1 MQPYEP
7 GYPCLRQDGQPR
19 RLRLLLTCVPGLEEL
34 AAQMLPYY
42 LPEAE
47 ELHPQRGK
55 LFLTCR
61 TSLDHLWRLGF
72 VDNVYLFLDQL
83 PIGPHKVDL
92 AAFGKAL
99 EALPSSAF
107 SPVLPLEQG
116 LRYRLTVSASRSG
129 KHSYSRFDVAQAAKD
144 ALCRRRCFLPGEP
157 EAHDLSLRVD
167 VQDGLAT
174 VCLKLSSAAFRF
186 RGEGRGFSAGAIRP
200 AIANALVLL
209 TQPKGD
215 DVFLDPF
222 CGSGTIAF
230 ERAQLPARRVLA
242 SDISPEA
249 LEIARQNLPVA
260 VRLQRCDARSLP
272 HKDAS
277 IDAIAS
283 NIPWDVQ
290 IQVDDLLALY
300 VDFLREAG
308 RLLKPGGAL
317 VLLTDKQ
324 EALETACRKTGWHA
338 DRLALLS
345 LHGLHP
351 GIFRLRR

>member
-1 MQPYEP
+1 M
-7 GYPCLRQDGQPR
+7 
-19 RLRLLLTCVPGLEEL
+19 
-34 AAQMLPYY
+34 
-42 LPEAE
+42 
-47 ELHPQRGK
+47 
-55 LFLTCR
+55 
-61 TSLDHLWRLGF
+61 
-72 VDNVYLFLDQL
+72 
-83 PIGPHKVDL
+83 
-92 AAFGKAL
+92 
-99 EALPSSAF
+99 
-107 SPVLPLEQG
+107 
-116 LRYRLTVSASRSG
+116 
-129 KHSYSRFDVAQAAKD
+129 
-144 ALCRRRCFLPGEP
+144 
-157 EAHDLSLRVD
+157 
-167 VQDGLAT
+167 
-174 VCLKLSSAAFRF
+174 
-186 RGEGRGFSAGAIRP
+186 
-200 AIANALVLL
+200 VLL

-324 EALETACRKTGWHA
+324 EALEAACTRTGWACRALGPVEPARPAPGHFPFTPLNGPAFSSIQRAEHA
-338 DRLALLS
+338 WFGALLIPPHFFRQKTNICFS
-345 LHGLHP
+345 PRSPHGILSYEDL
-351 GIFRLRR
+351 FLCRRRHVRWRKG